1 MNNKN
6 IYILAFTLVVM
17 TLGIGVIMPIIPFFI
32 ENLGAGGTE
41 MGLLVAAYAAMR
53 LLFGPVW
60 GSLSDR
66 YGRKPILMI
75 GVLGYG
81 FSMIF
86 FGLSTQLWML
96 FLSRTLSGILAS
108 ATSPTTMAY
117 ISDTTSEEDRGRGMG
132 ILGAAMGIGTI
143 LGPGLGGLLA
153 SESFATPFFF
163 AGGMSFLALILIAIF
178 VPESLPVEERRTDGS
193 KKSSIRLAV
202 IWEVINS
209 PVRLL
214 LILGF
219 VMTCGLLIFYGVFGL
234 YALEKF
240 GSGPEEV
247 GVLFMVFGAVTTL
260 AQGVMVG
267 PLTRRWG
274 EVRVIQF
281 SFLLNALGFILI
293 VLAQSFIALLWA
305 TGVFTLAASLVSPSV
320 IALTSKR
327 SSTDQGILMG
337 VSNSFMSLGRV
348 LGPMWA
354 GFVFDIHT
362 EIPYISGAV
371 LMLVGFVISVVRL
384 HAEAGEKVVEVSAS

>member
-1 MNNKN
+1 MNTKN

-81 FSMIF
+81 ISMIF

-117 ISDTTSEEDRGRGMG
+117 VSDTTSAKDRGKGMG
-132 ILGAAMGIGTI
+132 ILEAATGIGTI

-163 AGGMSFLALILIAIF
+163 AGGMSFLALLLIAIF
-178 VPESLPVEERRTDGS
+178 VPESLPVDARRTDVG
-193 KKSSIRLAV
+193 KKSSMGMAMV
-202 IWEVINS
+202 WKVINS

-219 VMTCGLLIFYGVFGL
+219 IFTAGLLIFYGVFGL

-240 GSGPEEV
+240 GSGPQEV
-247 GVLFMVFGAVTTL
+247 GVLFMVFGIVTTL
-260 AQGVMVG
+260 AQGVLVG

-281 SFLLNALGFILI
+281 SFLLNVIGFILI
-293 VLAQSFIALLWA
+293 VLASSFTALIWA
-305 TGVFTLAASLVSPSV
+305 TGVFTLATSLVSPAV
-320 IALTSKR
+320 AALTSKR
-327 SSTDQGILMG
+327 SSMDQGILMG

-348 LGPMWA
+348 LGPIWA
-354 GFVFDIHT
+354 GYAFDINK

-371 LMLVGFVISVVRL
+371 FMFVGFLISMVWL
-384 HAEAGEKVVEVSAS
+384 HVEGGEQVGVGSAG